1 MLYVPRYAFRC
12 RRDILVSIPVNRHG
26 CLSAALDLNPTRKE
40 KKRNQKER
48 KKKKKKWSSVTI
60 VDFSS
65 FVLAKKKKE
74 MSWAAINPLVM
85 LMTKR
90 FSVMRWRHVDA
101 VLTRNMRQCLLEN
114 ATRTIDRK
122 KVARKPRRRW
132 NCQPTCFKKH

>member
-1 MLYVPRYAFRC
+1 MYHAMHFAVDATFSYRSQWIATAVFLR
-12 RRDILVSIPVNRHG
+12 
-26 CLSAALDLNPTRKE
+26 LSTLIQPE
-40 KKRNQKER
+40 KKRKETKER

>member
-1 MLYVPRYAFRC
+1 
-12 RRDILVSIPVNRHG
+12 
-26 CLSAALDLNPTRKE
+26 
-40 KKRNQKER
+40 
-48 KKKKKKWSSVTI
+48 
-60 VDFSS
+60 
-65 FVLAKKKKE
+65 

-122 KVARKPRRRW
+122 KVARKPRRR
-132 NCQPTCFKKH
+132 